1 MIGSTSYDYERFIS
15 PLYSYAEADRLAEVP
30 PNTARRWVK
39 GYRYWNEWG
48 ERVAQPPV
56 TTGRY
61 AEPQNAVSFF
71 DLIGIK
77 AIDGLRQTG
86 FGLPTIR
93 KVVSY
98 CQDELGVEYPL
109 VTYRFK
115 VDRRQIFVEEGE
127 GQLLN
132 VLGYRGMRAW
142 EDILDPFLE
151 SVDYHHEFARRWWP
165 RGRQLRVVVDPDYG
179 FGLPVIADTSIRT
192 EIIAER
198 YKVGETLEE
207 IAADFAVEV
216 PQIKDALQ
224 YELPN
229 AA

>member
-1 MIGSTSYDYERFIS
+1 MIGSTGYDYQRFTR
-15 PLYSYAEADRLAEVP
+15 PLYGYAEADRLAEVP

-39 GYRYWNEWG
+39 GYKYRDDIG
-48 ERVAQPPV
+48 HRVTQPPV
-56 TTGRY
+56 TSGRY
-61 AEPQNAVSFF
+61 AEPQDAVSFF

-77 AIDGLRQTG
+77 AIDGLRQAG
-86 FGLPTIR
+86 FGLPTVR

-98 CQDELGVEYPL
+98 CQDDLGVEYPL

-115 VDRRQIFVEEGE
+115 VDRRQIFVEQGE
-127 GQLLN
+127 GRLLN
-132 VLGYRGMRAW
+132 VLGYEGMQAW
-142 EDILDPFLE
+142 DAILDPFLD

-165 RGRQLRVVVDPDYG
+165 RGRELNVVVDPDYG
-179 FGLPVIADTSIRT
+179 FGFPVIADTGIRT

-198 YKVGETLEE
+198 YKVGETPEE
-207 IAADFAVEV
+207 IAGDFAIKIPQVE
-216 PQIKDALQ
+216 DAIR